1 MRRAAGGVNGRSDIA
16 VIGLG
21 AMGAAALSAL
31 ARAGADV
38 TGFERYDSPHE
49 LGSSHGE
56 SRLVRQAYAEG
67 ERYLALARR
76 SAALWQT
83 LNAETGAEI
92 YTECGVHYA
101 APAGARLTRDV
112 VRAAQAAGLPVR
124 TGDGLPGADL
134 IVCPSGHE
142 RVFEAEAG
150 LARPEAAIAAWLSRA
165 REAGARAAM
174 RTPVRHIS
182 RTPDG
187 FTLAL
192 DDGPVLARRVIVTA
206 GGWTGD
212 LAAPL
217 RARLTLQR
225 RVMTWFADPDGLH
238 GPENLPAFVIE
249 AEGGWYYGAP
259 AIGPDGVKI
268 GRHHGDEPCA
278 HPDQLDRRP
287 GPSDADGIADLARS
301 AFPGLGP
308 MTRQSA
314 CFYTMSPDED
324 FILSFGELDPDMA
337 VVAGLSGH
345 GFKFAPAI
353 GEALAA
359 WALDETPSVDLSVF
373 ALARFG

>member
-1 MRRAAGGVNGRSDIA
+1 MSGRCDIA

-31 ARAGADV
+31 AQAGADV
-38 TGFERYDSPHE
+38 AGFERHDSPHD

-67 ERYLALARR
+67 DRYLPLARR
-76 SAALWQT
+76 SAELWRR
-83 LNAETGAEI
+83 LNAETGEAI

-101 APAGARLTRDV
+101 APAGARLTGDV
-112 VRAAQAAGLPVR
+112 VRAARAAGLPVQ
-124 TGDGLPGADL
+124 TGDGFPGADL
-134 IVCPSGHE
+134 IACPPDHE
-142 RVFEAEAG
+142 RVFEPEAG
-150 LARPEAAIAAWLSRA
+150 FARPEAAIAAWLSQA
-165 REAGARAAM
+165 RSTGARVAM
-174 RTPVRHIS
+174 RTPVRHIA
-182 RTPDG
+182 RTAHG
-187 FTLAL
+187 FSLAL
-192 DDGPVLARRVIVTA
+192 ESGAVQARRVIVTA

-225 RVMTWFADPDGLH
+225 RVMSWFADPDGLH
-238 GPENLPAFVIE
+238 RPENLPAFVLE
-249 AEGGWYYGAP
+249 AQGGWYYGAP

-268 GRHHGDEPCA
+268 GRHHGDEPFA
-278 HPDQLDRRP
+278 HPDQLNRHP
-287 GPSDADGIADLARS
+287 GPSDAEEITQFARS

-308 MTRQSA
+308 VTRQAA

-353 GEALAA
+353 GEALAS
-359 WALDETPSVDLSVF
+359 WALDDMPAIDLSAF

>member
-1 MRRAAGGVNGRSDIA
+1 VSGRCDIA

-38 TGFERYDSPHE
+38 AGFERYDSPHD

-76 SAALWQT
+76 SAELWRA
-83 LNAETGAEI
+83 LNAETGEAI
-92 YTECGVHYA
+92 YTECGMHYA
-101 APAGARLTRDV
+101 APAGARLTQDV
-112 VRAAQAAGLPVR
+112 VRAAQAAGLPAR
-124 TGDGLPGADL
+124 TGAGLPGAGL
-134 IVCPSGHE
+134 IACPAGYE
-142 RVFEAEAG
+142 RVFEPEAG
-150 LARPEAAIAAWLSRA
+150 IARPEAAIAAWLSRA

-174 RTPVRHIS
+174 RTPVRHIT
-182 RTPDG
+182 RNPEG

-192 DDGPVLARRVIVTA
+192 DGGAVQARRVIVTA

-238 GPENLPAFVIE
+238 GPEHLPAFVIE
-249 AEGGWYYGAP
+249 ADGGWYYGAP

-268 GRHHGDEPCA
+268 GRHHGDQPFA
-278 HPDQLDRRP
+278 HPDELNRRP
-287 GPSDADGIADLARS
+287 GPSDAEGMTEFARS

-308 MTRQSA
+308 MTRQAA

-359 WALDETPSVDLSVF
+359 WALGETPAIDLSAF

>member
-1 MRRAAGGVNGRSDIA
+1 MSGRCDIA

-38 TGFERYDSPHE
+38 VGYERHDSPHD
-49 LGSSHGE
+49 LGSSHGQ

-67 ERYLALARR
+67 ERYLPLARR
-76 SAALWQT
+76 SAELWRA
-83 LNAETGAEI
+83 LNARTGEAI

-124 TGDGLPGADL
+124 RGDDLPGADR
-134 IVCPSGHE
+134 ITCPAGHD
-142 RVFEAEAG
+142 RVFEPEAG
-150 LARPEAAIAAWLSRA
+150 FARPETAIAAWLSEA
-165 REAGARAAM
+165 RSAGARVAM
-174 RTPVRHIS
+174 RTPVRHIARS
-182 RTPDG
+182 ADG
-187 FTLAL
+187 FSIAL
-192 DDGPVLARRVIVTA
+192 GGGAVQARRVIVTA

-225 RVMTWFADPDGLH
+225 RVMSWFADPDGLH
-238 GPENLPAFVIE
+238 GPEHLPAFVIE
-249 AEGGWYYGAP
+249 AQGGWYYGAP

-268 GRHHGDEPCA
+268 GRHHGDQPCA
-278 HPDQLDRRP
+278 HPDQLDRAP
-287 GPSDADGIADLARS
+287 GPEDAAEVKRFARS
-301 AFPGLGP
+301 ALPGLGP
-308 MTRQSA
+308 MTRQSV

-353 GEALAA
+353 GEALAR
-359 WALDETPSVDLSVF
+359 WALDETPAIDLSTF